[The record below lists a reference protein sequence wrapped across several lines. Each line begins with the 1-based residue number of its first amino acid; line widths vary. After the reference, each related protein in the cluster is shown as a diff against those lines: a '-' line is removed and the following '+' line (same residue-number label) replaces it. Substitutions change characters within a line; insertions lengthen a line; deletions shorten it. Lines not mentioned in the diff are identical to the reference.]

1 MITAKCHRC
10 GGIALGETLENASAK
25 INHAVGLSRGIK
37 CGDSYNQ
44 VKQIGTTVAPKDT
57 PKDTPKEKPKDF
69 LFTEHKDKKPTQ
81 NKTETFKKVDEKSKK
96 SK

>member
-37 CGDSYNQ
+37 CGDSYGQ
-44 VKQIGTTVAPKDT
+44 VKQIGTTVA
-57 PKDTPKEKPKDF
+57 PKEKPKDF